1 MHTVLI
7 TGGNGLVGT
16 QLRQALVNKGYR
28 VVILTRDG
36 GEKKVGVGYTFAQ
49 WNVETQTIDETAIGE
64 ADFIIHLAGAGV
76 ADKRWTEKRKQEIVK
91 SRVNS
96 SKLIVDSLK
105 RLPNKVKAVIS
116 ASAIGWYGPDPSIP
130 NLAPFTENAPADD
143 AFLGDTCK
151 KWEDSITAAEQVGKR
166 VVKLRTGIVLSD
178 KGGALQEFKK
188 PLSFGVAA
196 ILGNGK
202 QIISWI
208 HIDDLVQMYIAA
220 IENERMRG
228 VYNAVA
234 PNPVSNKQFTL
245 YLARKKKLFIPIPV
259 PSFVLKLV
267 LGEMS
272 IEVLKSATVSCRKVQ
287 ETGFVFQYTTHQS
300 ALDKLC
306 SKK

>member
-1 MHTVLI
+1 MQTVLI
-7 TGGNGLVGT
+7 TGGTGLVGT
-16 QLRQALVNKGYR
+16 QLRQALVEKGYR
-28 VVILTRDG
+28 VIILTRAG
-36 GEKKVGVGYTFAQ
+36 EEKKAAAGYSFAQ
-49 WNVETQTIDETAIGE
+49 WNVETQTIDELAIAE
-64 ADFIIHLAGAGV
+64 ADYIIHLAGAGV

-105 RLPNKVKAVIS
+105 RIPNKVKAIVS

-151 KWEDSITAAEQVGKR
+151 KWEDSITAAEKLGKR
-166 VVKLRTGIVLSD
+166 VIKLRTGIVLSD

-188 PLSFGVAA
+188 PLRFRVAA

-202 QIISWI
+202 QIMSWI
-208 HIDDLVQMYIAA
+208 HIDDLVQMYITA
-220 IENERMRG
+220 IENESIKG

-234 PNPVSNKQFTL
+234 PSPVSNKVFTL
-245 YLARKKKLFIPIPV
+245 YLARKKKFFIPVYI
-259 PSFVLKLV
+259 PSFILKLV

-272 IEVLKSATVSCRKVQ
+272 IEILKSATVSCKKI
-287 ETGFVFQYTTHQS
+287 EATGFLFQYPVYQD
-300 ALDKLC
+300 ALDKE
-306 SKK
+306 SK

>member
-7 TGGNGLVGT
+7 TGGTGLVGT
-16 QLRQALVNKGYR
+16 QLRHALVDKGYR

-36 GEKKVGVGYTFAQ
+36 EEKRVGVGYTFAQ
-49 WNVETQTIDETAIGE
+49 WNVESQTIDEAAIRE

-76 ADKRWTEKRKQEIVK
+76 ADKRWTEKRKHEIVK

-105 RLPNKVKAVIS
+105 RIPNKVKAIVS
-116 ASAIGWYGPDPSIP
+116 ASAIGWYGPDSSIP
-130 NLAPFTENAPADD
+130 NLAPFIENAAADD

-202 QIISWI
+202 QVISWI
-208 HIDDLVQMYIAA
+208 HIDDLVQMYIAG
-220 IENERMRG
+220 IENETMKG
-228 VYNAVA
+228 VFNAVA
-234 PNPVSNKQFTL
+234 PGPVSNKEFTL
-245 YLARKKKLFIPIPV
+245 YLARKKKFFVPISV

-272 IEVLKSATVSCRKVQ
+272 VEVLKSATVSSEKIQ
-287 ETGFVFQYTTHQS
+287 ATGFVFQYPTHQS

-306 SKK
+306 YKK